1 MPSNAELIKISIC
14 ELVNMAEN
22 FVRYLYAFLN
32 GNPIGVTW
40 AHDGNGFHLD
50 ISEVPLDVFQGPFQR
65 SIAGFESEV
74 TRWGFVV
81 EGNHYRHRDDLFL
94 RDQPELV
101 DGIVRDPSPAAS
113 PPAGASPQADA
124 AAVMPPLHG
133 APPVAVVPPLHG
145 APPVAAAAAVPLAIL
160 PVWGRKSQRGPRI
173 PRAGAWG
180 WAPFE
185 STTAIA
191 PGWGVRMGRTPR
203 YEVP

>member
-1 MPSNAELIKISIC
+1 M
-14 ELVNMAEN
+14 
-22 FVRYLYAFLN
+22 
-32 GNPIGVTW
+32 
-40 AHDGNGFHLD
+40 
-50 ISEVPLDVFQGPFQR
+50 
-65 SIAGFESEV
+65 
-74 TRWGFVV
+74 
-81 EGNHYRHRDDLFL
+81 EGNHSRHRDDLFL

-101 DGIVRDPSPAAS
+101 DGIVRDPSAAAS
-113 PPAGASPQADA
+113 PPAGALPQADA
-124 AAVMPPLHG
+124 A
-133 APPVAVVPPLHG
+133 AVVPPLHG
-145 APPVAAAAAVPLAIL
+145 APPVAAAAAAPRAIL

>member
-1 MPSNAELIKISIC
+1 
-14 ELVNMAEN
+14 MAEN

-40 AHDGNGFHLD
+40 AHDGNG
-50 ISEVPLDVFQGPFQR
+50 FQR

-133 APPVAVVPPLHG
+133 APPVAVVPPLHD
-145 APPVAAAAAVPLAIL
+145 APPVAAAAAVPLAIQ